1 MNRIKILLIVSII
14 SIFMFSSNANAYVSL
29 TFSSSTVPST
39 IEPGT
44 KANIL
49 ITISNTG
56 NEIATNAK
64 ISIQA
69 TSNVIP
75 DSPSYSLGTL
85 NAGGSTQITV
95 PITVSPNAQEGTV
108 AIPVTVSYSISGSG
122 STTDSQNSVS
132 IVITKR
138 TLLQIT
144 EVSYDKP
151 VIQRGDVFKMTLN
164 IQNVGKGQIK
174 DLVASIRNFA
184 SAISPATT
192 DTEKFLGVF
201 GSGDNKS
208 VSFDLTVNNNADTIA
223 YSVPVIL
230 DFYDEQGIA
239 HSDVKYVGLRIS
251 GIPDFV
257 VYVESSE
264 ITADSKGKV
273 VVSVANA
280 GTGTSKFLTAYA
292 KSDIALLPAT
302 VYIGNLDPDD
312 TNSLSFETS
321 YPSSGNHKLN
331 LTLVYKDSYNQEFSN
346 SYDLNFNFGPRAFKI
361 PAVFQFIIA
370 LLIIFFAYKNKNTIL
385 KMINGK

>member
-223 YSVPVIL
+223 
-230 DFYDEQGIA
+230 
-239 HSDVKYVGLRIS
+239 
-251 GIPDFV
+251 
-257 VYVESSE
+257 
-264 ITADSKGKV
+264 
-273 VVSVANA
+273 
-280 GTGTSKFLTAYA
+280 
-292 KSDIALLPAT
+292 
-302 VYIGNLDPDD
+302 
-312 TNSLSFETS
+312 
-321 YPSSGNHKLN
+321 
-331 LTLVYKDSYNQEFSN
+331 
-346 SYDLNFNFGPRAFKI
+346 
-361 PAVFQFIIA
+361 
-370 LLIIFFAYKNKNTIL
+370 
-385 KMINGK
+385 